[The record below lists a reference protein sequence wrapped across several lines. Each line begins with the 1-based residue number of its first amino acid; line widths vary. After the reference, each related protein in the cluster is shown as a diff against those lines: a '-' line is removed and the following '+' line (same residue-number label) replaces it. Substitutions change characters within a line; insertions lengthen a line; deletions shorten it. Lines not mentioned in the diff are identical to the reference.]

1 MSTASAPPT
10 WLVDSTRVG
19 PNASDEPALAGERG
33 VTVIRPRVVER
44 VAAQLSARCLTP
56 LAPAGGCSAT
66 PSAQATVRAQVDGAV
81 ATVDVAMA
89 VIYPA
94 PVLAVTRRTRH
105 HITDRIVE
113 LTGLSVRRV
122 DITVV
127 ERGPTDQPP
136 GQVRAVSAVRARLRQ
151 SSRWPCW
158 D

>member
-19 PNASDEPALAGERG
+19 PNVSDGPALAGERG

-44 VAAQLSARCLTP
+44 VAAQAVREVSDT
-56 LAPAGGCSAT
+56 AGTGRRVLGYT
-66 PSAQATVRAQVDGAV
+66 FGVPGTQTQATVRAHVDGAV

-127 ERGPTDQPP
+127 GMSVARPTSPR
-136 GQVRAVSAVRARLRQ
+136 VR
-151 SSRWPCW
+151 
-158 D
+158 